1 MIIEDDRCRGHGGH
15 SKRPKRKP
23 RLALIFTG
31 GTIAMRADRRR
42 GGVVPALKG
51 REILRQVPGI
61 SRLCALTV
69 HDFGQYPGP
78 HMTPALMMD
87 LSCLVRGYLVRSDI
101 AGAVVTHGTDTLE
114 ETAYLLDLTV
124 ASDKPVVVA
133 GAMKDCTELGWDGPA
148 NLLGAVRTALSP
160 EARGKGV
167 LVFLNDRINSA
178 SEVTKTNTESF
189 ETFAS
194 PELGPLGWV
203 DQDRVAFYRQPLLRE
218 SYRTDCIEPH
228 VDLIKTAAG
237 MDDRLIRFAVDTG
250 ARGLVVEGMGRGNV
264 PPAVVPGIAH
274 ALGRGIPVVLC
285 SRCLGGRV
293 LDTYAYPGGG
303 RQLRR
308 LGVILGGHLPG
319 QKARIKLMVLL
330 GMGWDRERIKQA
342 FERNEYCLRG

>member
-1 MIIEDDRCRGHGGH
+1 MAVR
-15 SKRPKRKP
+15 RKA

-31 GTIAMRADRRR
+31 GTIAMKADRKR
-42 GGVVPALKG
+42 GGIVPALKG
-51 REILRQVPGI
+51 RDILRQVPGL
-61 SRLCALTV
+61 SGLCSIEV
-69 HDFGQYPGP
+69 CDFGQYPGP

-87 LSCLVRGYLVRSDI
+87 LSRLVRGYLARPDI
-101 AGAVVTHGTDTLE
+101 SGAVVTHGTDTLE
-114 ETAYLLDLTV
+114 ETSYLLDLTV
-124 ASDKPVVVA
+124 GSEKPVVVA

-148 NLLGAVRTALSP
+148 NLLGAARTALAP

-203 DQDRVAFYRQPLLRE
+203 DRDRVAFYRQPLFRE
-218 SYRTDCIEPH
+218 SYRTDRIEPR
-228 VDLIKTAAG
+228 VDLVKVAAG
-237 MDDRLIRFAVDTG
+237 MDDRLIRYAVDSG

-264 PPAVVPGIAH
+264 PPAVVPGIGH
-274 ALGRGIPVVLC
+274 ALCRKIPVVLC

-293 LDTYAYPGGG
+293 LDAYAYEGGG

-308 LGVILGGHLPG
+308 MGMILGGHLPG

-330 GMGWDRERIKQA
+330 GMGMGGREIMKA
-342 FERNEYCLRG
+342 FECREYGACD

>member
-1 MIIEDDRCRGHGGH
+1 MKE
-15 SKRPKRKP
+15 KPK
-23 RLALIFTG
+23 LSMIFTG
-31 GTIAMRADRRR
+31 GTIAMKQDPGR
-42 GGVVPALKG
+42 GGIVPALKG
-51 REILRQVPGI
+51 RDIIRQVPGL
-61 SRLCALTV
+61 SGLCSIELL
-69 HDFGQYPGP
+69 DFGQYPGP
-78 HMTPALMMD
+78 HMTPRLMLD
-87 LSCLVRGYLVRSDI
+87 LSKLVRKCLRKPGV

-124 ASDKPVVVA
+124 GSGKPVVVA

-148 NLLGAVRTALSP
+148 NLLGAARTALAP

-203 DQDRVAFYRQPLLRE
+203 DRDRVAFYRQPLFRE
-218 SYRTDCIEPH
+218 SYRAERIEPA

-237 MDDRLIRFAVDTG
+237 MDDRLIRHSVDSG
-250 ARGLVVEGMGRGNV
+250 ARGLVIEGMGRGNV

-274 ALGRGIPVVLC
+274 ALAKSIPVVLC
-285 SRCLGGRV
+285 SRCIGGRV
-293 LDTYAYPGGG
+293 LDEYAYEGGG

-308 LGVILGGHLPG
+308 MGVILGGHLPG
-319 QKARIKLMVLL
+319 HKARIKLMVLL
-330 GMGWDRERIKQA
+330 GMGMKTPAIKQA
-342 FERNEYCLRG
+342 FERREYGCPL